1 MMYSDQVI
9 GPVSVLFYGDE
20 SAAVGKVNI
29 TSRPISSDRD
39 MFLQLKLTFKCFTVT
54 AISLVIEHMLKALG
68 NRETNSPSLKISA
81 HFFFGPWRFV
91 CVNALYKF

>member
-1 MMYSDQVI
+1 MMYSDQAI

-29 TSRPISSDRD
+29 TSRPVSSDTD
-39 MFLQLKLTFKCFTVT
+39 VFLQLKLAFNSFTVT

-68 NRETNSPSLKISA
+68 NRETNSLSVKISA
-81 HFFFGPWRFV
+81 HFFGPWRFV
-91 CVNALYKF
+91 CVNVLYTF